1 MNDASAD
8 ARAGPGKGPAADVMA
23 LSLGVLGTAVWQWPL
38 LRSGFDRVPGNHG
51 DARYYLYILEH
62 WFQAWRG
69 RADVLSPGMFHPVEH
84 TLAYA
89 DTMAVHA
96 IPYSL
101 LRFLDI
107 GLYPSLGLTLV
118 LFSFLNFVAG
128 YYLLRRVLML
138 NVVAA
143 TAGALFFAF
152 NSPRYNQSGHFPFQA
167 SFFVALTIAFVVRF
181 VRDSATLS
189 TRKAFGLLVMAAICW
204 SLQFAVSIY
213 EGWFFLF
220 WSGLFV
226 AVAIAIPSS
235 RSALAALVRRFPLP
249 LIGSALVL
257 VLGLLPLLLVHLPVS
272 EAVGP
277 RSYSQVQHLTPQV
290 WSLAQMGHR
299 NLVWGSV
306 SRALTD
312 IHPLPSTEHNV
323 GIGLVPSLAWLALT
337 AWAIRSMIRG
347 TRNGFL
353 AAAILATTLFYAIG
367 MTYGSGW
374 SPWRLVYLF
383 VPGAD
388 GLRAVARYVFVLSL
402 PISVVLAFAVQH
414 VASGIRAR
422 FPAGSRA
429 NRTRL
434 ALLYAIVAFGVL
446 EQFGRTPSISGG
458 EDLARVQALAAA
470 LPADCNVFYA
480 VAAPERRPVKIEY
493 QIDAMLVSILRGVP
507 TLNGYSGHTPP
518 GWSLRE
524 VEAPDY
530 DAKIQDWIRKHN
542 VPGRICR
549 LEIS

>member
-1 MNDASAD
+1 MNDPSVG
-8 ARAGPGKGPAADVMA
+8 ARARSRKVPADLVA
-23 LSLGVLGTAVWQWPL
+23 LSLGVLGTAVWQAPVL
-38 LRSGFDRVPGNHG
+38 ASGFDRVPGDHG
-51 DARYYLYILEH
+51 DARSYLYILEH
-62 WFQAWRG
+62 WFQSFRG
-69 RADVLSPGMFHPVEH
+69 EADFLSPGMFYPVER
-84 TLAYA
+84 TLAYM
-89 DTMAVHA
+89 DTMVAHA

-101 LRFLDI
+101 LRFAGS
-107 GLYPSLGLTLV
+107 GLYASLGLTLV

-128 YYLLRRVLML
+128 YYLLRRVLAL

-143 TAGALFFAF
+143 TAGALFFAY
-152 NSPRYNQSGHFPFQA
+152 NSPRYNQSGHFSFQA
-167 SFFVALTIAFVVRF
+167 SFFLPLTIAFVVRF
-181 VRDSATLS
+181 ARDSATIS
-189 TRKAFGLLVMAAICW
+189 ARKAFGLLAMAAICW
-204 SLQFAVSIY
+204 NLQFAVSIY

-220 WSGLFV
+220 WSGLFL

-235 RSALAALVRRFPLP
+235 RAALVALVRRFPVP

-257 VLGLLPLLLVHLPVS
+257 MLGLLPVLLVHLPAS

-277 RSYSQVQHLTPQV
+277 RSYGQLQQLTPEV

-299 NLVWGSV
+299 NFVWGAV

-337 AWAIRSMIRG
+337 GWALRSMIRG

-353 AAAILATTLFYAIG
+353 VAAILGTTLFYLIG

-402 PISVVLAFAVQH
+402 PMSVVLAFAVQH
-414 VASGIRAR
+414 VASVIKAR
-422 FPAGSRA
+422 FPSGSRSY
-429 NRTRL
+429 RTRL
-434 ALLYAIVAFGVL
+434 ALLYGIVAFAVL
-446 EQFGRTPSISGG
+446 EQFGRSPSISGR
-458 EDLARVQALAAA
+458 EDVARVRALAAS
-470 LPADCNVFYA
+470 LPAGCDVFYA
-480 VAAPERRPVKIEY
+480 AAAPSRRPGKIEY
-493 QIDAMLVSILRGVP
+493 QIDAMLVSIMRNVP
-507 TLNGYSGHTPP
+507 TLNGYSGHVPP

-530 DAKIQDWIRKHN
+530 EARIQDWIRTHN
-542 VPGRICR
+542 VSGRLCR